1 MLKHIKN
8 FLTRKEERKEKEVEK
23 LKDGVSITEVKQS
36 NLVVYSCNGC
46 GSEIWPPK
54 QERYA
59 CNECSNFD
67 LCSECYRKEMILI
80 NGTQEEKDKLVSGES
95 NNGIKY
101 EPVRHYDP
109 SPSPH
114 QLTLENETQFQLVY
128 SLRGNS
134 TFETMEKSFKY
145 FKNRPCL
152 GIRERLGEDNVLS
165 ERFKWLTYTEV
176 YEKSLTLAK
185 ALTNFIERRDFISI
199 YMDNCLEW
207 YFTDFASLWAGL
219 IVVPLHHA
227 SNSFNLLEIL
237 WNSESKCIVCSGESF
252 KNLIELYDQLTEQ
265 DKLEKPI
272 VLKLI
277 VHKEDLFDQSLVDR
291 LPSGVEFKTFNEMI
305 KIGQSLS
312 QAKYEFVPVGPNDL
326 SSVTYTSGSTGV
338 PKGVMKLDSIFNLL
352 IVNSYVQFPN
362 AVYSYNTLSHS
373 QRLSDWRYIYM
384 GGRVAIYSGDMN
396 LLFEDLALVR
406 PHSFWAVPRF
416 WNLLFTQFK
425 SDLKQYMSE
434 NPQLDERTAT
444 LYCYKG
450 IRKLLG
456 DRINNLVTGGA
467 PTANEVLKF
476 MSDCWKDI
484 NISNSYGL
492 TEVSGVCIDGYIS
505 DEVEFK
511 IEPVPS
517 FGYYPTD
524 LPHPRGELVVKSS
537 TMSAGYYKN
546 TQLTSESFE
555 GGWFKTGDVVELI
568 GVRKVKI
575 IDRIKHAF
583 KLANGEFV
591 TPEPL
596 ENNFVSLCI
605 NQIFI
610 YGNSLKTF
618 LVAIVKPSQDC
629 LKQLGLQDIPIDQLI
644 ENPTLKSK
652 LLSEINK
659 ISKEKKLANYEIP
672 KIITIDF
679 TEWTIDNK
687 LITGSGKFN
696 RGELY
701 KFYNIKINN
710 MFDIIDKIQQGL
722 RNNNNNNN
730 NNDSDYINNNNNES
744 NKDNFE
750 NYIKSILNLDGSNED
765 NNFNLENLSF
775 IQIGGDSLGAVKL
788 SSLLK
793 EKENIDISPSTI
805 LNQNFNLSSLSKL
818 INEKE
823 SNQTIVEEFKENFKI
838 NWSEEMILDE
848 DIKKSIDQIK
858 NAQPSSTPSSSKST
872 PSQSSSSPSLNSN
885 NDFHMKSIFITGVT
899 GYLGTFLLFN
909 LLEDKSIG
917 VERIYC
923 LVRNV
928 KNEEEGFKLIERIF
942 EKSCINGMN
951 EKIREKVIP
960 VCGDLS
966 KPFFGVSTET
976 FKMLSLAVDMVI
988 HNGAIVNM
996 AYPYANMKSTNVTST
1011 RDILRLCTT
1020 GRASFKKLVYVST
1033 VGVFFGNG
1041 DEKIDESTAPSTF
1054 FLDHGNGYNQ
1064 TKLISD
1070 ILVREAASYGL
1081 PTMIFRPGTIF
1092 SHTQSGF
1099 NNQNDSIGLII
1110 KGILGSSSY
1119 PTKKDY
1125 SSGDLNLS
1133 PVDWVSSSMVSLIK
1147 HLPFWCNN
1155 TKIYHMVNDNRL
1167 SLDLLCQYINKEKP
1181 LEEINYFDWIDAQLN
1196 SSNNPLYSIKH
1207 LFKKNDRFPIGSQS
1221 IKNPKTIKDLESIA
1235 ELQCQPI
1242 SDSTVINYVKYLIS
1256 NNLIQTIKK

>member
-8 FLTRKEERKEKEVEK
+8 FLSRKEEKKEKEEEK
-23 LKDGVSITEVKQS
+23 SKDGISITDVKQKS
-36 NLVVYSCNGC
+36 LVVYSCNGC

-54 QERYA
+54 QDRYA

-67 LCSECYRKEMILI
+67 LCSECYRKEMILV
-80 NGTQEEKDKLVSGES
+80 NGTQEDKDKLLSGES

-101 EPVRHYDP
+101 ERVRHYDP
-109 SPSPH
+109 SPLPH
-114 QLTLENETQFQLVY
+114 LLTLENDTQFQLVY

-134 TFETMEKSFKY
+134 TYETMDKSFRY

-152 GIRERLGEDNVLS
+152 GVRDRVPITEETPNGLS
-165 ERFKWLTYTEV
+165 NRYNWLTYDQV
-176 YEKSLTLAK
+176 HDRSLTFAK

-207 YFTDFASLWAGL
+207 YLTDFASLWAGL
-219 IVVPLHHA
+219 VVVPLHHS
-227 SNSFNLLEIL
+227 SNSSNLLEIL
-237 WNSESKCIVCSGESF
+237 WNSESKCIVCSSDSF
-252 KNLIELYDQLTEQ
+252 KNLIELYDQLTPQ

-272 VLKLI
+272 LLKLI
-277 VHKEDLFDQSLVDR
+277 VHKEDIFDQALVDR
-291 LPSGVEFKTFNEMI
+291 LPSGIEFKTFNEMI
-305 KIGQSLS
+305 KIGEKLDEP
-312 QAKYEFVPVGPNDL
+312 KYEFTPVGPNDL

-352 IVNSYVQFPN
+352 LVNSYVQFPN

-373 QRLSDWRYIYM
+373 QRLSDWRYLYM

-396 LLFEDLALVR
+396 LLFDDLALVR

-467 PTANEVLKF
+467 PTAPEVLKF
-476 MSDCWKDI
+476 MNDCWRDI

-492 TEVSGVCIDGYIS
+492 TEVSGVCVDGYIS

-618 LVAIVKPSQDC
+618 LVAIVKPSDDC
-629 LKQLGLQDIPIDQLI
+629 LKQLGLQDIPKDQLI
-644 ENPTLKSK
+644 DNPTLKSK

-672 KIITIDF
+672 KIISIDF
-679 TEWTIDNK
+679 TEWTIENK

-696 RGELY
+696 RGELF
-701 KFYNIKINN
+701 KFYKNKINS
-710 MFDIIDKIQQGL
+710 MFDTIDKIQQGL
-722 RNNNNNNN
+722 RNNSSNNNNN
-730 NNDSDYINNNNNES
+730 SDDNQS
-744 NKDNFE
+744 NDNFE
-750 NYIKSILNLDGSNED
+750 NYIKSILNLDGGNED

-818 INEKE
+818 INDKE
-823 SNQTIVEEFKENFKI
+823 SNQSIVEDLKQNFKI

-848 DIKKSIDQIK
+848 DIKKSIDQI
-858 NAQPSSTPSSSKST
+858 NNPLQTTPSSSKST
-872 PSQSSSSPSLNSN
+872 PSQSSSPTLNSN
-885 NDFHMKSIFITGVT
+885 NQNSFMKSIFITGVT
-899 GYLGTFLLFN
+899 GYLGTFLLLN

-917 VERIYC
+917 VERVYC

-942 EKSCINGMN
+942 EKSLINGMN

-976 FKMLSLAVDMVI
+976 FKMLSSSVDMVI

-996 AYPYANMKSTNVTST
+996 AYPYANMKATNVTST

-1020 GRASFKKLVYVST
+1020 GRPSFKKLVYVST

-1110 KGILGSSSY
+1110 KGILSSKSY
-1119 PTKKDY
+1119 PNKKDY

-1133 PVDWVSSSMVSLIK
+1133 PVDWVSSSMISLIK

-1155 TKIYHMVNDNRL
+1155 TKIYHMVNDHRL
-1167 SLDLLCQYINKEKP
+1167 SLDLLCQYMNKEQP
-1181 LEEINYFDWIDAQLN
+1181 IEEINYFNWIDTQLN

-1221 IKNPKTIKDLESIA
+1221 IKNPNTIKDLISIG
-1235 ELQCQPI
+1235 EPQCQPI
-1242 SDSTVINYVKYLIS
+1242 SDSTVMNYVKYLIS
-1256 NNLIQTIKK
+1256 NNLIQSINK

>member
-8 FLTRKEERKEKEVEK
+8 FLSKKEEKKQKEEEK
-23 LKDGVSITEVKQS
+23 SKDGGISIKEVKQT

-54 QERYA
+54 NERYA

-67 LCSECYRKEMILI
+67 LCSECYRKEMVLI
-80 NGTQEEKDKLVSGES
+80 NGTQEEKDKLLNGES

-101 EPVRHYDP
+101 EPVKHYDP
-109 SPSPH
+109 SPLPH
-114 QLTLENETQFQLVY
+114 KLTLENETQFQLVY

-134 TFETMEKSFKY
+134 VFETMDKSFKY
-145 FKNRPCL
+145 FENRSCL
-152 GIRERLGEDNVLS
+152 GFREKVPITNETPNGLS
-165 ERFKWLTYTEV
+165 KQYKWLTFGEV
-176 YEKSLTLAK
+176 YDKSLTFAK

-207 YFTDFASLWAGL
+207 YFADFASLWAAL
-219 IVVPLHHA
+219 VVVPLHHS
-227 SNSFNLLEIL
+227 SNSLNLLEIL
-237 WNSESKCIVCSGESF
+237 WNSESKCIVCSNESF
-252 KNLIELYDQLTEQ
+252 KNLIELYDQLTPQ

-277 VHKEDLFDQSLVDR
+277 VIKEDTFDKSLVSR
-291 LPSGVEFKTFNEMI
+291 LPDGVIFKTFNEMI
-305 KIGQSLS
+305 EIGQSLNEP
-312 QAKYEFVPVGPNDL
+312 KYAFTPIGPNDL

-338 PKGVMKLDSIFNLL
+338 PKGVMKIDSVFNLL
-352 IVNSYVQFPN
+352 LVNSYVQFPN
-362 AVYSYNTLSHS
+362 AVYSFNTLSHS
-373 QRLSDWRYIYM
+373 QRLSDWRYLYL

-396 LLFEDLALVR
+396 LIFDDLALVR

-416 WNLLFTQFK
+416 WNLLYTQFK
-425 SDLKQYMSE
+425 SDLKQYMSD
-434 NPQLDERTAT
+434 NPNVDERTAT
-444 LYCYKG
+444 LLCYKG

-456 DRINNLVTGGA
+456 DRINGLVTGGA
-467 PTANEVLKF
+467 PTAPEVLSF
-476 MSDCWKDI
+476 LNDCWKDI

-492 TEVSGVCIDGYIS
+492 TEISGVCIDGYIS
-505 DEVEFK
+505 DEVEYK

-524 LPHPRGELVVKSS
+524 LPHPRGELVVKSPS
-537 TMSAGYYKN
+537 MSAGYYKN

-568 GVRKVKI
+568 GLRKVKI

-610 YGNSLKTF
+610 YGNSLKPF
-618 LVAIVKPSQDC
+618 LVAIVKPSEDC
-629 LKQLGLQDIPIDQLI
+629 LKQVGLQDIPKDQLI
-644 ENPTLKSK
+644 DNPTLKSK

-672 KIITIDF
+672 KIIAIDF
-679 TEWTIDNK
+679 TQWTIDNK

-701 KFYNIKINN
+701 KFYRDKINN
-710 MFDIIDKIQQGL
+710 MFETIDKIQQGL
-722 RNNNNNNN
+722 RNNSING
-730 NNDSDYINNNNNES
+730 NDNSES
-744 NKDNFE
+744 SSKDHFE
-750 NYIKSILNLDGSNED
+750 NYIKSILNLDVSKD

-805 LNQNFNLSSLSKL
+805 LNQNFNLSSLSQL
-818 INEKE
+818 LNEKE
-823 SNQTIVEEFKENFKI
+823 SNQSIIENINENFKI
-838 NWSEEMILDE
+838 NWNQEMILDE
-848 DIKKSIDQIK
+848 DIKNSIDKIK
-858 NAQPSSTPSSSKST
+858 NPQSSSPSSSKTT
-872 PSQSSSSPSLNSN
+872 PSLPSSPSLNSN
-885 NDFHMKSIFITGVT
+885 THGDSFMKSIFITGVT

-909 LLEDKSIG
+909 LLENKSIDG
-917 VERIYC
+917 IERIYC

-928 KNEEEGFKLIERIF
+928 KNEEDGFKLIERVF
-942 EKSCINGMN
+942 EKACISGMN
-951 EKIREKVIP
+951 NKIREKVIP

-976 FKMLSLAVDMVI
+976 FKMLCSSIDMVI

-1020 GRASFKKLVYVST
+1020 GRPSFKKLVYVST

-1041 DEKIDESTAPSTF
+1041 NDKIDESTPPSTF

-1110 KGILGSSSY
+1110 KGILGSKSY
-1119 PTKKDY
+1119 PTKNDY

-1147 HLPFWCNN
+1147 HLPFWSDN

-1167 SLDLLCQYINKEKP
+1167 SLESLCQYINKEVP
-1181 LEEINYFDWIDAQLN
+1181 LEEINYFSWIDAQLN
-1196 SSNNPLYSIKH
+1196 SSDNPLYSIKH

-1221 IKNPKTIKDLESIA
+1221 IRNPKTIKDLESIG

-1256 NNLIQTIKK
+1256 NNLIQKINK

>member
-1 MLKHIKN
+1 MLKHIRN
-8 FLTRKEERKEKEVEK
+8 FLSKRDEKKENKQERGDEKQNE
-23 LKDGVSITEVKQS
+23 GVSINDIKQT

-46 GSEIWPPK
+46 GGEIWPPK
-54 QERYA
+54 QKRYA
-59 CNECSNFD
+59 CNECLNFD

-80 NGTQEEKDKLVSGES
+80 EGTQDDKDKLLGE
-95 NNGIKY
+95 GYQAVK
-101 EPVRHYDP
+101 HYDTAP
-109 SPSPH
+109 LPH
-114 QLTLENETQFQLVY
+114 QLTFENQTQFQLVY
-128 SLRGNS
+128 SLRGTS
-134 TFETMEKSFKY
+134 TFETMDKAFKY
-145 FKNRPCL
+145 FSKRPCL
-152 GIRERLGEDNVLS
+152 GIRERVPITNETPNGLS
-165 ERFKWLTYTEV
+165 VRYKWLTYNEV
-176 YEKSLTLAK
+176 HNLSIVFAKSLTQ
-185 ALTNFIERRDFISI
+185 FINRRDFISI

-207 YFTDFASLWAGL
+207 YITDFASLWAGL
-219 IVVPLHHA
+219 VVVPLHHS
-227 SNSFNLLEIL
+227 SNSSNLLEIL
-237 WNSESKCIVCSGESF
+237 WNSESKCIVCSSESF
-252 KNLIELYDQLTEQ
+252 KNLIELYDQLTEE

-277 VHKEDLFDQSLVDR
+277 VHKEETFDQSLVDR
-291 LPSGVEFKTFNEMI
+291 LPKGVEFKTWKEMI
-305 KIGQSLS
+305 EIGESPITL
-312 QAKYEFVPVGPNDL
+312 AKYEFTPIGPNDL
-326 SSVTYTSGSTGV
+326 SSVAYTSGSTGV

-352 IVNSYVQFPN
+352 LVNSYVQFPN

-396 LLFEDLALVR
+396 LLFDDLALVR

-416 WNLLFTQFK
+416 WNLLYTQFE
-425 SDLKQYMSE
+425 SDLKQYMSD
-434 NPQLDERTAT
+434 NPKIDERTAT
-444 LYCYKG
+444 LHCYKG

-456 DRINNLVTGGA
+456 ERINNLVTGGA
-467 PTANEVLKF
+467 PTAPEVLKF
-476 MSDCWKDI
+476 MRDCWKDI

-492 TEVSGVCIDGYIS
+492 TEISGVCIDGYIS
-505 DEVEFK
+505 DDVEFK
-511 IEPVPS
+511 IEPLPS

-537 TMSAGYYKN
+537 TMAAGYYKN
-546 TQLTSESFE
+546 AQLTSESFE
-555 GGWFKTGDVVELI
+555 GGWFKTGDVVELL

-605 NQIFI
+605 GQIFI

-629 LKQLGLQDIPIDQLI
+629 LKQLGLQDLPIDELVD
-644 ENPTLKSK
+644 NPTLKSK
-652 LLSEINK
+652 LLSEINI

-679 TEWTIDNK
+679 TEWTIENK

-701 KFYNIKINN
+701 KFYKNKIDN
-710 MFDIIDKIQQGL
+710 MFETIDKIQQAL
-722 RNNNNNNN
+722 RNN
-730 NNDSDYINNNNNES
+730 SS
-744 NKDNFE
+744 NSNIDGNSSGGSGEQFE
-750 NYIKSILNLDGSNED
+750 NYIKSILNLNGGSED
-765 NNFNLENLSF
+765 NNKFNLESLSF

-823 SNQTIVEEFKENFKI
+823 SNQSIIEDLKENFKI
-838 NWSEEMILDE
+838 NWNEEMILDD
-848 DIKKSIDQIK
+848 DIRKSIDLIK
-858 NAQPSSTPSSSKST
+858 SSQTPPSSSSSSKST
-872 PSQSSSSPSLNSN
+872 PSSSPVLKSENSEES
-885 NDFHMKSIFITGVT
+885 FMKSVFITGVT

-909 LLEDKSIG
+909 LLENNVK
-917 VERIYC
+917 VEKVYC
-923 LVRNV
+923 LIRNV
-928 KNEEEGFKLIERIF
+928 KNEEEGFKLVERIF
-942 EKSCINGMN
+942 EKACIIGMN
-951 EKIREKVIP
+951 EKIREKVVP

-966 KPFFGVSTET
+966 KPYFGVSSET
-976 FKMLSLAVDMVI
+976 FKMLCSSIDMVI

-996 AYPYANMKSTNVTST
+996 AYPYANMKSTNVSST

-1020 GRASFKKLVYVST
+1020 GGRHFKKLVYVST

-1041 DEKIDESTAPSTF
+1041 DDKIDESTPPSTF

-1070 ILVREAASYGL
+1070 ILVREAASLGL

-1099 NNQNDSIGLII
+1099 NNQNDSVGLII
-1110 KGILGSSSY
+1110 KGILGSKSY
-1119 PTKKDY
+1119 PNKNDY
-1125 SSGDLNLS
+1125 TNGDLNLS

-1147 HLPFWCNN
+1147 HHPYWCGN

-1167 SLDLLCQYINKEKP
+1167 PLETLCQFINREVS
-1181 LEEINYFDWIDAQLN
+1181 LEAINYSDWIDIQLN
-1196 SSNNPLYSIKH
+1196 SSNNPLYSIKQS
-1207 LFKKNDRFPIGSQS
+1207 FKKNGRFPIGYQS
-1221 IKNPKTIKDLESIA
+1221 IKNIKTIKDLESIG
-1235 ELQCQPI
+1235 ELQCQPV
-1242 SDSTVINYVKYLIS
+1242 SDSSVTNYVKYLLS
-1256 NNLIQTIKK
+1256 NSLIQPINK